1 MSISQTIISIGTL
14 SRNRLWGETAPRR
27 AAHATTTLIRD
38 GNTTILVD
46 PGLPIDVLA
55 QRLDER
61 TGLRPEQIEVV
72 FLTTFRP
79 VHRRGLA
86 GFSKAAWLMHAPEI
100 EAMRA
105 HLDQLAAGADHAHDG
120 CEHGHSEVADLVR
133 QEGEL
138 LGRFRP
144 AGERLSRQV
153 HLYPLVGASPGSA
166 GLLVAEAARTTIVA
180 GDAVLTREHFDAAQ
194 VYEQAYDIEA
204 AQESFRELLEVA
216 DAVVPGHDNWFLAAG
231 R

>member
-1 MSISQTIISIGTL
+1 MSLSQTVVSIGTL
-14 SRNRLWGETAPRR
+14 SRNRLWGETAPCR
-27 AAHATTTLIRD
+27 AAHATTTLVRD

-46 PGLPIDVLA
+46 PGLPIDILA

-61 TGLRPEQIEVV
+61 TGLKPEQIEVV

-86 GFSKAAWLMHAPEI
+86 GFPKALWAMNGPEI
-100 EAMRA
+100 EAMRT
-105 HLDQLAAGADHAHDG
+105 HLDQLSAEAHQPHDG
-120 CEHGHSEVADLVR
+120 RDHGRADVLDLVR
-133 QEGEL
+133 QEREL
-138 LGRFRP
+138 LNRCRP
-144 AGERLSRQV
+144 AAERLSRQV
-153 HLYPLVGASPGSA
+153 HLYPMIGVSPGSA
-166 GLLVAEAARTTIVA
+166 GLLLAEPARTTLVA
-180 GDAVLTREHFDAAQ
+180 GDAVLTREHFEAAQ

-216 DAVVPGHDNWFLAAG
+216 DAIVPGHDNWFTVAG